1 MATPGAVV
9 SSVNQTIV
17 TALNIHEPQA
27 LNKLVLK
34 APSEFESIAA
44 IMEICLPGLR
54 VKTVNSVG
62 AWLGMVVLSY
72 SGKAT

>member
-44 IMEICLPGLR
+44 IMEIIGR
-54 VKTVNSVG
+54 DVSVPIHQ
-62 AWLGMVVLSY
+62 
-72 SGKAT
+72 AT